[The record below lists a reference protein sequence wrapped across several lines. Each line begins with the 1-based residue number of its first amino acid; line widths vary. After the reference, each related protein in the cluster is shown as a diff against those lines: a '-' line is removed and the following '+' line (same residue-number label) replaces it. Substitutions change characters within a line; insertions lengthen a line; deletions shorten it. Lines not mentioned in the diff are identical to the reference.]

1 MKILGIDIGGSGIK
15 GAIVDVKK
23 GEFVTERHR
32 IETPTPSTPEAVA
45 QVVGELVKYFDYQGP
60 IGCTFPAVVQHGVI
74 HTAANVDQGW
84 IGVNG
89 EALFQQVTGQPVHI
103 LNDGDAAGVAE
114 MRFGAG
120 RDRKGVVIM
129 LTFGT
134 GIGSA
139 IFTEGVLL
147 PNTEFGHMKIR
158 GKDAEHRAAARIRD
172 EEGLSWKRWAKR
184 VDEFLH
190 TMEFLFSPDLF
201 IIGGGVSKKFEK
213 YAPHLTVEA
222 EMVPAQLLNDAGII
236 GAAMAAHEIYP
247 PARGRPKTIQTQA
260 ADGTIT
266 TNGERAP
273 KLSPQKRAA
282 DAKKSVA

>member
-45 QVVGELVKYFDYQGP
+45 EVVNELVKFFDYQGP
-60 IGCTFPAVVQHGVI
+60 IGCTFPAVIQHGVI
-74 HTAANVDQGW
+74 QTAANVDQGW

-89 EALFQQVTGQPVHI
+89 EELFKRVTGQPVHI
-103 LNDGDAAGVAE
+103 LNDADAAGVAE
-114 MRFGAG
+114 MRHGAG
-120 RDRKGVVIM
+120 RDRNGVVIM

-139 IFTEGVLL
+139 IFTDGVLL

-172 EEGLSWKRWAKR
+172 EEDLSWKRWAKR
-184 VDEFLH
+184 VNEFLQ
-190 TMEFLFSPDLF
+190 TMDFLFSPDLF

-213 YAPHLTVEA
+213 YAPHLTVKA
-222 EMVPAQLLNDAGII
+222 EMLPAQLLNDAGII

-247 PARGRPKTIQTQA
+247 PARGRPKSTPSLAETDKKPA
-260 ADGTIT
+260 STS
-266 TNGERAP
+266 
-273 KLSPQKRAA
+273 KLSPKKRAS
-282 DAKKSVA
+282 DAQKLVV

>member
-45 QVVGELVKYFDYQGP
+45 EVVNELVKFFDYQGP

-84 IGVNG
+84 IGVDG
-89 EALFQQVTGQPVHI
+89 EALFQRVTGQPVHI
-103 LNDGDAAGVAE
+103 LNDADAAGVAE
-114 MRFGAG
+114 MRHGAG
-120 RDRKGVVIM
+120 RDRSGVVIM

-139 IFTEGVLL
+139 IFTDGVLL

-184 VDEFLH
+184 VDEFLR
-190 TMEFLFSPDLF
+190 TMDFLFSPDLF
-201 IIGGGVSKKFEK
+201 IIGGGVSKKFDK
-213 YAPHLTVEA
+213 YAPHLTVKA

-247 PARGRPKTIQTQA
+247 PARGRPKNTTGA
-260 ADGTIT
+260 TDGEQKPAST
-266 TNGERAP
+266 P
-273 KLSPQKRAA
+273 KLSPKKRAA
-282 DAKKSVA
+282 DAQKLVV